1 MIADDPGCGN
11 SRGPNKNVSKGLRVG
26 INQMLDRCQLKTKGF
41 DSECRCM
48 NFCKAHALRLS
59 RGEERKR
66 EC

>member
-11 SRGPNKNVSKGLRVG
+11 SRGPKKSVSKGLRVG
-26 INQMLDRCQLKTKGF
+26 INQMLDR
-41 DSECRCM
+41 CRCM